1 MKKFIFIIFTFL
13 LFLSCGGK
21 SGSSE
26 QNVNFLAATSGVSA
40 PPPAPQARMEEEST
54 VSDYADSNGAAVE
67 RKLIVS
73 VDIRVNSKD
82 VEKSYKS
89 IEEKL
94 KEYNGYFDN
103 VESSKN
109 RYYLNIR
116 IPKENLYAFID
127 FIEQNEKVENKNI
140 NTQDVTETYYDTENR
155 IKNREVLLEKL
166 RNYLREAKNIDEI
179 LKVEDRINNLTY
191 EIESMKGNLKN
202 LQSSVDYSRV
212 TLNISNPE
220 AIKSNTNIYNKYLN
234 LISFLKEFF
243 SGILFFLV
251 GFTAVAVPVVLILAL
266 FYYIC
271 FGKIGLIK
279 KLYKKIK

>member
-1 MKKFIFIIFTFL
+1 MKKFIFAVIIL
-13 LFLSCGGK
+13 LSLFSCSSKGG
-21 SGSSE
+21 SE
-26 QNVNFLAATSGVSA
+26 QNGNFLSTTSSIS
-40 PPPAPQARMEEEST
+40 APQARMKEST
-54 VSDYADSNGAAVE
+54 SSDYASDSSEKTAE

-109 RYYLNIR
+109 RYHLTIR

-166 RNYLREAKNIDEI
+166 RNYLREARNIDEI
-179 LKVEDRINNLTY
+179 LKVEDRINTLTY
-191 EIESMKGNLKN
+191 EIETMKGNLKN

-212 TLNISNPE
+212 TLNILNPE
-220 AIKSNTNIYNKYLN
+220 AIKSSTNIYNKYLN
-234 LISFLKEFF
+234 LISFLKAFF

-251 GFTAVAVPVVLILAL
+251 GFTAAAIPIVLILAL

-279 KLYKKIK
+279 KLYNKIK

>member
-1 MKKFIFIIFTFL
+1 MKKFIIIMLSTL
-13 LFLSCGGK
+13 LLLSCGGK
-21 SGSSE
+21 SGSSNNINLTT
-26 QNVNFLAATSGVSA
+26 QSA
-40 PPPAPQARMEEEST
+40 VPPPSPMMIEENEVVTDSVNYTSES
-54 VSDYADSNGAAVE
+54 NVE
-67 RKLIVS
+67 RKLIVT
-73 VDIRVNSKD
+73 VDIRINSKD

-89 IEEKL
+89 IENKV

-109 RYYLNIR
+109 RYYLTIR
-116 IPKENLYAFID
+116 ISKDNLNNFIS
-127 FIEQNEKVENKNI
+127 FIEESEKIENKNI
-140 NTQDVTETYYDTENR
+140 STQDVTDTYYDTDNR

-166 RNYLREAKNIDEI
+166 RNYLKEAKNIDEI
-179 LKVEDRINNLTY
+179 LKIEDRINTLTY
-191 EIESMKGNLKN
+191 EIERMKGNLQN
-202 LQSSVDYSRV
+202 LQSSIDYSRV
-212 TLNISNPE
+212 TVNIQNQE

-243 SGILFFLV
+243 SGIIFFIV
-251 GFTAVAVPVVLILAL
+251 GFVAVGIPIVLILAL

>member
-1 MKKFIFIIFTFL
+1 MKKFIIIILSTL
-13 LFLSCGGK
+13 LLLSCGGK
-21 SGSSE
+21 SGSS
-26 QNVNFLAATSGVSA
+26 NNINFTTQSA
-40 PPPAPQARMEEEST
+40 VPPPSPMLEEDAVVTDSVNYTSES
-54 VSDYADSNGAAVE
+54 NIE
-67 RKLIVS
+67 RKLIVT
-73 VDIRVNSKD
+73 VDIRINSKD

-89 IEEKL
+89 IENKV

-109 RYYLNIR
+109 RYYLTIR
-116 IPKENLYAFID
+116 IPKDNLNNFIS
-127 FIEQNEKVENKNI
+127 FIEESEKIENKNI
-140 NTQDVTETYYDTENR
+140 NTQDVTDTYYDTDNR

-166 RNYLREAKNIDEI
+166 RNYLKEAKNIDEI
-179 LKVEDRINNLTY
+179 LKIEDRINTLTY
-191 EIESMKGNLKN
+191 EIERMKGNLQN
-202 LQSSVDYSRV
+202 LQSSIDYSRV
-212 TLNISNPE
+212 TVNIQNQE

-243 SGILFFLV
+243 SGIIFFIV
-251 GFTAVAVPVVLILAL
+251 GFVAVGIPIVLILAL

>member
-1 MKKFIFIIFTFL
+1 MKKFIFAVIIL
-13 LFLSCGGK
+13 LSLFSCSSKGG
-21 SGSSE
+21 SE
-26 QNVNFLAATSGVSA
+26 QNVNFLSATSSISV
-40 PPPAPQARMEEEST
+40 PQARMEKST
-54 VSDYADSNGAAVE
+54 VSDYTSDSSEKIAE

-82 VEKSYKS
+82 VEKSYKA

-109 RYYLNIR
+109 RYYLTIR

-127 FIEQNEKVENKNI
+127 FIEKNEKVENKNI

-179 LKVEDRINNLTY
+179 LKVEDRINTLTY
-191 EIESMKGNLKN
+191 EIETMKGNLKN
-202 LQSSVDYSRV
+202 LQSSIDYSRV

-220 AIKSNTNIYNKYLN
+220 AIKSSTNIYNKYLN
-234 LISFLKEFF
+234 LISFLKAFF
-243 SGILFFLV
+243 SGILFFLI
-251 GFTAVAVPVVLILAL
+251 GFTAAAIPIVLILAL

-279 KLYKKIK
+279 KLYNKIK

>member
-1 MKKFIFIIFTFL
+1 MKKFIIIMLSMFL
-13 LFLSCGGK
+13 LLSCGGK
-21 SGSSE
+21 SGSS
-26 QNVNFLAATSGVSA
+26 NNINFTTQSA
-40 PPPAPQARMEEEST
+40 VPPPSPMMIEENEVVTDSVNYTSES
-54 VSDYADSNGAAVE
+54 NVE
-67 RKLIVS
+67 RKLIVT
-73 VDIRVNSKD
+73 VDIRINSKD

-89 IEEKL
+89 IENKV

-109 RYYLNIR
+109 RYYLTIR
-116 IPKENLYAFID
+116 IPKDNLNNFIS
-127 FIEQNEKVENKNI
+127 FIEESEKIENKNI
-140 NTQDVTETYYDTENR
+140 STQDVTDTYYDTDNR

-166 RNYLREAKNIDEI
+166 RNYLKEAKNIDEI
-179 LKVEDRINNLTY
+179 LKIEDRINTLTY
-191 EIESMKGNLKN
+191 EIERMKGNLQN
-202 LQSSVDYSRV
+202 LQSSIDYSRV
-212 TLNISNPE
+212 TVNIQNQE

-243 SGILFFLV
+243 SGIIFFIV
-251 GFTAVAVPVVLILAL
+251 GFVAVGIPIVLILAL

>member
-1 MKKFIFIIFTFL
+1 MKKFIFIISIFL
-13 LFLSCGGK
+13 LLLSCSKG
-21 SGSSE
+21 GSSQ
-26 QNVNFLAATSGVSA
+26 QNVNFLATTSAVPA
-40 PPPAPQARMEEEST
+40 PPPVPQARMDEEST
-54 VSDYADSNGAAVE
+54 VSDYAASTSETLE

-109 RYYLNIR
+109 RYYLTIR
-116 IPKENLYAFID
+116 IPKENLYTFID

-179 LKVEDRINNLTY
+179 LKVEDRINTLTY

-243 SGILFFLV
+243 SSIIFFLI
-251 GFTAVAVPVVLILAL
+251 GFIAVAIPIVLILAL

>member
-1 MKKFIFIIFTFL
+1 MKKFIIILSML
-13 LFLSCGGK
+13 LLLSCGGK
-21 SGSSE
+21 SGSS
-26 QNVNFLAATSGVSA
+26 NNINFTAQSA
-40 PPPAPQARMEEEST
+40 VPPPSPMMIEEEDAVVT
-54 VSDYADSNGAAVE
+54 DSVNYTSESNVE
-67 RKLIVS
+67 RKLIVT
-73 VDIRVNSKD
+73 VDIRINSKD

-89 IEEKL
+89 IENKV

-109 RYYLNIR
+109 RYYLTIR
-116 IPKENLYAFID
+116 IAKDNLNNFIAFM
-127 FIEQNEKVENKNI
+127 EESEKIENKNI
-140 NTQDVTETYYDTENR
+140 NTQDVTDTYYDTDNR

-179 LKVEDRINNLTY
+179 LKIEDRINTLTY
-191 EIESMKGNLKN
+191 EIESMKGNLQN
-202 LQSSVDYSRV
+202 LQSSIDYSRV
-212 TLNISNPE
+212 TVNIQNPE
-220 AIKSNTNIYNKYLN
+220 AIKSNTNIYNKYIN

-243 SGILFFLV
+243 SGIIFFLV
-251 GFTAVAVPVVLILAL
+251 GFVAVGIPIVLILAL

>member
-1 MKKFIFIIFTFL
+1 MKKFIIIMLSTL
-13 LFLSCGGK
+13 LLLSCGGK
-21 SGSSE
+21 SGSS
-26 QNVNFLAATSGVSA
+26 NNINFTTQSA
-40 PPPAPQARMEEEST
+40 VPPPSPMMIEEDAVVTDSVNYTSES
-54 VSDYADSNGAAVE
+54 NVE
-67 RKLIVS
+67 RKLIVT
-73 VDIRVNSKD
+73 VDIRINSKD

-89 IEEKL
+89 IENKV

-109 RYYLNIR
+109 RYYLTIR
-116 IPKENLYAFID
+116 IPKDNLNNFIS
-127 FIEQNEKVENKNI
+127 FIEESEKIENKNI
-140 NTQDVTETYYDTENR
+140 NTQDVTDTYYDTDNR

-166 RNYLREAKNIDEI
+166 RNYLKEAKNIDEI
-179 LKVEDRINNLTY
+179 LKIEDRINTLTY
-191 EIESMKGNLKN
+191 EIERMKGNLQN
-202 LQSSVDYSRV
+202 LQSSIDYSRV
-212 TLNISNPE
+212 TVNIQNQE

-243 SGILFFLV
+243 SGIIFFIV
-251 GFTAVAVPVVLILAL
+251 GFVAVGIPIVLILAL

>member
-1 MKKFIFIIFTFL
+1 MKKFILIL
-13 LFLSCGGK
+13 LLLCLLLSCSKG
-21 SGSSE
+21 GSSE
-26 QNVNFLAATSGVSA
+26 QNVNFLATTSGVSA

-54 VSDYADSNGAAVE
+54 VSDYADSDVGTAE

-109 RYYLNIR
+109 RYYLTIR

-140 NTQDVTETYYDTENR
+140 NTKDVTETYYDTENR

-166 RNYLREAKNIDEI
+166 RNYLRDAKNIDEI
-179 LKVEDRINNLTY
+179 LKVEDRINTLTY

-202 LQSSVDYSRV
+202 LQSSVDYSRI

-243 SGILFFLV
+243 SGIIFFLV
-251 GFTAVAVPVVLILAL
+251 GFIAVAIPIVLILAL

>member
-13 LFLSCGGK
+13 LFLSCGKG
-21 SGSSE
+21 GSSE
-26 QNVNFLAATSGVSA
+26 QNVNFLATTSGVSA

-89 IEEKL
+89 IEAKL

-109 RYYLNIR
+109 RYYLTIR

-179 LKVEDRINNLTY
+179 LKVEDRINTLTY

-251 GFTAVAVPVVLILAL
+251 GFTAVAIPVVLILAL

>member
-1 MKKFIFIIFTFL
+1 MKKFILIL
-13 LFLSCGGK
+13 LLLCLLLSCSKG
-21 SGSSE
+21 GSSE
-26 QNVNFLAATSGVSA
+26 QNVNFLATTSGVSA

-89 IEEKL
+89 IEAKL

-109 RYYLNIR
+109 RYYLTIR

-179 LKVEDRINNLTY
+179 LKVEDRINTLTY

-202 LQSSVDYSRV
+202 LQSSIDYSRV

-251 GFTAVAVPVVLILAL
+251 GFTAVAIPVVLILAL

>member
-1 MKKFIFIIFTFL
+1 MKKFIIIMLSTL
-13 LFLSCGGK
+13 LLLSCGGK
-21 SGSSE
+21 SGSS
-26 QNVNFLAATSGVSA
+26 NNINFTTQSA
-40 PPPAPQARMEEEST
+40 VPPPSPMMIEENEVVTDSVNYTSES
-54 VSDYADSNGAAVE
+54 NVE
-67 RKLIVS
+67 RKLIVT
-73 VDIRVNSKD
+73 VDIRINSKD

-89 IEEKL
+89 IENKV

-109 RYYLNIR
+109 RYYRTIR
-116 IPKENLYAFID
+116 IPKANLDNFIS
-127 FIEQNEKVENKNI
+127 FIEESEKIENKNI
-140 NTQDVTETYYDTENR
+140 STQDVTDTYYDTDNR

-166 RNYLREAKNIDEI
+166 RNYLKEAKNIDEI
-179 LKVEDRINNLTY
+179 LKIEDRINTLTY
-191 EIESMKGNLKN
+191 EIERMKGNLQN
-202 LQSSVDYSRV
+202 LQSSIDYSRV
-212 TLNISNPE
+212 TVNIQNQE

-243 SGILFFLV
+243 SGIIFFIV
-251 GFTAVAVPVVLILAL
+251 GFVAVGIPIVLILAL

>member
-13 LFLSCGGK
+13 LFLSCGKG
-21 SGSSE
+21 GSSE
-26 QNVNFLAATSGVSA
+26 QNVNFLATTSGVSA

-89 IEEKL
+89 IEAKL

-109 RYYLNIR
+109 RYYLTIR

-179 LKVEDRINNLTY
+179 LKVEDRINTLTY
-191 EIESMKGNLKN
+191 EIESMKGNFKN
-202 LQSSVDYSRV
+202 LQSSIDYSRV

>member
-1 MKKFIFIIFTFL
+1 MKKFIFIISIFL
-13 LFLSCGGK
+13 LLLSCGNG
-21 SGSSE
+21 GSSQ
-26 QNVNFLAATSGVSA
+26 QNVNFLATTSAVPA
-40 PPPAPQARMEEEST
+40 PPPVPQARMDEEST
-54 VSDYADSNGAAVE
+54 VSDYAASTSETVE

-89 IEEKL
+89 IEKKL

-109 RYYLNIR
+109 RYYLTIR
-116 IPKENLYAFID
+116 IPKENLYTFID

-179 LKVEDRINNLTY
+179 LKVEDRINTLTY

-220 AIKSNTNIYNKYLN
+220 VIKSNTNIYNKYLN

-243 SGILFFLV
+243 SSIIFFLI
-251 GFTAVAVPVVLILAL
+251 GFIAVAIPIVLILAL

>member
-13 LFLSCGGK
+13 LFLSCGKG
-21 SGSSE
+21 GSSE
-26 QNVNFLAATSGVSA
+26 QNVNFLATTSGVSA

-89 IEEKL
+89 IEAKL

-109 RYYLNIR
+109 RYYLTIR

-179 LKVEDRINNLTY
+179 LKVEDRINTLTY

-266 FYYIC
+266 FYCIC

>member
-1 MKKFIFIIFTFL
+1 MKNIIVIIFCMFL
-13 LFLSCGGK
+13 LLSCGGR
-21 SGSSE
+21 SGSSDTVFSV
-26 QNVNFLAATSGVSA
+26 QNAV
-40 PPPAPQARMEEEST
+40 PAPAPNMEFEETVVTDSAST
-54 VSDYADSNGAAVE
+54 ITRE
-67 RKLIVS
+67 RKLIVTA
-73 VDIRVNSKD
+73 DIRINSKD

-89 IEEKL
+89 VEEKI

-109 RYYLNIR
+109 KYYLSIR
-116 IPKENLYAFID
+116 IPKDKFYD
-127 FIEQNEKVENKNI
+127 FISFIEENENVENKNI

-179 LKVEDRINNLTY
+179 LKVEDRINTLTY

-202 LQSSVDYSRV
+202 LQSSIDYSRV
-212 TLNISNPE
+212 SLNISNQE

-243 SGILFFLV
+243 SGIIFFLA
-251 GFTAVAVPVVLILAL
+251 GFVAVGIPIVLILAL

>member
-13 LFLSCGGK
+13 LFLSCGKG
-21 SGSSE
+21 GSSE
-26 QNVNFLAATSGVSA
+26 QNVNFLATTSGVSA

-89 IEEKL
+89 IEAKL

-109 RYYLNIR
+109 RYYLTIR

-179 LKVEDRINNLTY
+179 LKVEDRINTLTY
-191 EIESMKGNLKN
+191 EIESMKGNFKN
-202 LQSSVDYSRV
+202 LQSSIDYSRV

-251 GFTAVAVPVVLILAL
+251 GFTAVAIPVVLILAL
-266 FYYIC
+266 FYYVC

>member
-1 MKKFIFIIFTFL
+1 MKKFIIIILSML
-13 LFLSCGGK
+13 LLLSCGGK
-21 SGSSE
+21 SGSS
-26 QNVNFLAATSGVSA
+26 NNINFTTQSA
-40 PPPAPQARMEEEST
+40 VPPPSPMMIEEDAVVTDSVNYTSES
-54 VSDYADSNGAAVE
+54 NVE
-67 RKLIVS
+67 RKLIVT
-73 VDIRVNSKD
+73 VDIRINSKD

-89 IEEKL
+89 IENKV

-109 RYYLNIR
+109 RYYLTIR
-116 IPKENLYAFID
+116 IPKDNLNNFIS
-127 FIEQNEKVENKNI
+127 FIEESEKIENKNI
-140 NTQDVTETYYDTENR
+140 STQDVTDTYYDTDNR

-166 RNYLREAKNIDEI
+166 RNYLKEAKNIDEI
-179 LKVEDRINNLTY
+179 LKIEDRINTLTY
-191 EIESMKGNLKN
+191 EIERMKGNLQN
-202 LQSSVDYSRV
+202 LQSSIDYSRV
-212 TLNISNPE
+212 TVNIQNQE

-243 SGILFFLV
+243 SGIIFFIV
-251 GFTAVAVPVVLILAL
+251 GFVAVGIPIVLILAL

>member
-1 MKKFIFIIFTFL
+1 MKKFIFIISIFL
-13 LFLSCGGK
+13 LLLSCSKG
-21 SGSSE
+21 GSSQ
-26 QNVNFLAATSGVSA
+26 QNVNFLATTSAVPA
-40 PPPAPQARMEEEST
+40 PPPVPQARMDEEST
-54 VSDYADSNGAAVE
+54 VSDYAASTSETVE

-109 RYYLNIR
+109 RYYLTIR
-116 IPKENLYAFID
+116 IPKENLYTFID

-179 LKVEDRINNLTY
+179 LKVEDRINTLTY

-243 SGILFFLV
+243 SGIIFFLI
-251 GFTAVAVPVVLILAL
+251 GFTAVAIPIVLILAL

>member
-1 MKKFIFIIFTFL
+1 MLSTL
-13 LFLSCGGK
+13 LLLSCGGK
-21 SGSSE
+21 SGSS
-26 QNVNFLAATSGVSA
+26 NNINFTTQSA
-40 PPPAPQARMEEEST
+40 VPPPSPMLEEDAVVTDSVNYTSES
-54 VSDYADSNGAAVE
+54 NIE
-67 RKLIVS
+67 RKLIVT
-73 VDIRVNSKD
+73 VDIRINSKD

-89 IEEKL
+89 IENKV

-109 RYYLNIR
+109 RYYLTIR
-116 IPKENLYAFID
+116 IPKDNLNNFIS
-127 FIEQNEKVENKNI
+127 FMEESEKIENKNI
-140 NTQDVTETYYDTENR
+140 NTQDVTDTYYDTDNR

-166 RNYLREAKNIDEI
+166 RNYLKEAKNIDEI
-179 LKVEDRINNLTY
+179 LKIEDRINTLTY
-191 EIESMKGNLKN
+191 EIERMKGNLQN
-202 LQSSVDYSRV
+202 LQSSIDYSRV
-212 TLNISNPE
+212 TVNIQNQE

-243 SGILFFLV
+243 SGIIFFIV
-251 GFTAVAVPVVLILAL
+251 GFVAVGIPIVLILAL

>member
-1 MKKFIFIIFTFL
+1 MKKFIFIISIFL
-13 LFLSCGGK
+13 LLLSCGNG
-21 SGSSE
+21 GSSQ
-26 QNVNFLAATSGVSA
+26 QNVNFLATTSAVPA
-40 PPPAPQARMEEEST
+40 PPPVPQARMDEEST
-54 VSDYADSNGAAVE
+54 VSDYAASTSETVE

-89 IEEKL
+89 IEKKL

-109 RYYLNIR
+109 RYYLTIR
-116 IPKENLYAFID
+116 IPKENLYTFID

-179 LKVEDRINNLTY
+179 LKVEDRINTLTY

-243 SGILFFLV
+243 LSIIFFLI
-251 GFTAVAVPVVLILAL
+251 GFIAVAIPIVLILAL

>member
-1 MKKFIFIIFTFL
+1 MKKFILIL
-13 LFLSCGGK
+13 LLLCLLLSCSKG
-21 SGSSE
+21 GSSE
-26 QNVNFLAATSGVSA
+26 QNVNFLATTSGVSA

-54 VSDYADSNGAAVE
+54 VSDYADSDVGTAE

-109 RYYLNIR
+109 RYYLTI
-116 IPKENLYAFID
+116 IMPKENLYAFID

-140 NTQDVTETYYDTENR
+140 NTKDVTETYYDTENR

-166 RNYLREAKNIDEI
+166 RNYLRDAKNIDEI
-179 LKVEDRINNLTY
+179 LKVEDRINTLTY

-202 LQSSVDYSRV
+202 LQSSVDYSRI

-243 SGILFFLV
+243 SGIIFFLV
-251 GFTAVAVPVVLILAL
+251 GFIAVAIPIVLILAL

>member
-13 LFLSCGGK
+13 LFLSCGKG
-21 SGSSE
+21 GSSE
-26 QNVNFLAATSGVSA
+26 QNVNFLATTSGVSA

-73 VDIRVNSKD
+73 VDIRVNSKN

-89 IEEKL
+89 IEAKL

-109 RYYLNIR
+109 RYYLTIR

-179 LKVEDRINNLTY
+179 LKVEDRINTLTY
-191 EIESMKGNLKN
+191 EIESMKGNFKN
-202 LQSSVDYSRV
+202 LQSSIDYSRV

-251 GFTAVAVPVVLILAL
+251 GFTAVAIPVVLILAL
-266 FYYIC
+266 FYYVC